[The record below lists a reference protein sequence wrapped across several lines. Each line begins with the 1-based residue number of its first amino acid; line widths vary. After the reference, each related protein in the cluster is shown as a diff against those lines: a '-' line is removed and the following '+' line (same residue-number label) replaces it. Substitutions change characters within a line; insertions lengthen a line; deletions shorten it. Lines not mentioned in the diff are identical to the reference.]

1 MRTSIA
7 LWTAG
12 LLVSGLSHAN
22 ELIYKSIDSDGN
34 AVFSDQPAPEATIVK
49 SSPLNI
55 MDSGESLSADGPE
68 TAQTVPA
75 STPDTDTAS
84 SAEADSDIAPVSS
97 VSPVNGDP
105 ENTENTENIEIQATD
120 TLASESDPALLSVTE
135 VVIVSPAHEET
146 LIDPAGSINV
156 DIQTSPAP
164 SLPLGFMAQIR
175 LDGKLVA
182 SGWNSTLPIDIPE
195 RGTHRLQVIIVDS
208 EGTQQAVS
216 TEAEIHIKHST
227 VTSSVSQ

>member
-75 STPDTDTAS
+75 STPETDTVS
-84 SAEADSDIAPVSS
+84 SAKADSDIAPASS
-97 VSPVNGDP
+97 VSPVNGNP
-105 ENTENTENIEIQATD
+105 ENLENPEIQATD
-120 TLASESDPALLSVTE
+120 TLPSKSDPELLSVTE
-135 VVIVSPAHEET
+135 VAIVSPAHEET
-146 LIDPAGSINV
+146 LIDPEGSINV
-156 DIQTSPAP
+156 NIQTSPAP

-195 RGTHRLQVIIVDS
+195 RGTRRLQVIIVDS

>member
-7 LWTAG
+7 LWTAS

-75 STPDTDTAS
+75 STPETDTVS
-84 SAEADSDIAPVSS
+84 SAKADSDIAPASS
-97 VSPVNGDP
+97 VSPVNG
-105 ENTENTENIEIQATD
+105 NTENLENPEIQATD
-120 TLASESDPALLSVTE
+120 TLPSESDPELLSVT
-135 VVIVSPAHEET
+135 VVAIVSPAHEET
-146 LIDPAGSINV
+146 LIDPEGSINV
-156 DIQTSPAP
+156 NIQTSPAP

-216 TEAEIHIKHST
+216 TEAQIHIKHST

>member
-55 MDSGESLSADGPE
+55 MDSSESLSADGPE
-68 TAQTVPA
+68 PAQTVPA
-75 STPDTDTAS
+75 STPDTDTVS

-97 VSPVNGDP
+97 VSTVNGNP
-105 ENTENTENIEIQATD
+105 ENLENPEIQATD
-120 TLASESDPALLSVTE
+120 TLPSESDPELLSVTE
-135 VVIVSPAHEET
+135 VAIVSPAHEET
-146 LIDPAGSINV
+146 LIDPEGSINV
-156 DIQTSPAP
+156 NIQTSPAP

-216 TEAEIHIKHST
+216 SEAEIHIKHST

>member
-68 TAQTVPA
+68 PAQTVPA
-75 STPDTDTAS
+75 STPDTDTVS

-97 VSPVNGDP
+97 VSTVNGNP
-105 ENTENTENIEIQATD
+105 ENLENPEIQATD
-120 TLASESDPALLSVTE
+120 TLPSESDPELLSVTE
-135 VVIVSPAHEET
+135 VAIVSPAHEET
-146 LIDPAGSINV
+146 LIDPEGSINV
-156 DIQTSPAP
+156 NIQTSPAP

-216 TEAEIHIKHST
+216 SEAEIHIKHST

>member
-7 LWTAG
+7 LWTAS

-75 STPDTDTAS
+75 STPETDTVS
-84 SAEADSDIAPVSS
+84 SAKADSDIAPASS
-97 VSPVNGDP
+97 VSPVNG
-105 ENTENTENIEIQATD
+105 NTENLENPEIQATD
-120 TLASESDPALLSVTE
+120 TLPSESDPELLSVTE
-135 VVIVSPAHEET
+135 VAIVSPAHEET
-146 LIDPAGSINV
+146 LIDPEGSINV
-156 DIQTSPAP
+156 NIQTSPAP

-216 TEAEIHIKHST
+216 TEAQIHIKHST

>member
-75 STPDTDTAS
+75 STPETDTVS
-84 SAEADSDIAPVSS
+84 SAEADSDIAPASS
-97 VSPVNGDP
+97 VSPVNGNP
-105 ENTENTENIEIQATD
+105 ENLENPEIQATD
-120 TLASESDPALLSVTE
+120 TLPTESDPELLSVTE
-135 VVIVSPAHEET
+135 VAIVSPAHEET
-146 LIDPAGSINV
+146 LIDPEGSINV
-156 DIQTSPAP
+156 NIQTSPAP

-195 RGTHRLQVIIVDS
+195 RGTRRLQVIIVDS